1 MTYAA
6 HPALRKEKFMELWY
20 TEEHSENVRFSI
32 KVNRQLYSE
41 QSPFQRI
48 DIMEANEFGRF
59 LTLDGYMMVTEKDE
73 FIYHEMIVHV
83 PMATNPG
90 IKNVL
95 VIGGGDGGTVRELTR
110 YGTIEHIDMVEIDRL
125 VVESCREYLPQTAG
139 KLDDPRVTI
148 HYEDGLRFV
157 RTRENAY
164 DLIIVDSTDPFGPG
178 EGLFTREFYGNCY
191 KALKDDGILV
201 NQHESPYYDKYA
213 KSMKRAHSRIVEF
226 FPVCR
231 VYQAHIPTYPSG
243 HWLFGFASKQYDPL
257 AFDAEAWNRLGL
269 ATRYYNTDLHK
280 GSFALPEYVR
290 GLLAQKED

>member
-1 MTYAA
+1 
-6 HPALRKEKFMELWY
+6 MELWY